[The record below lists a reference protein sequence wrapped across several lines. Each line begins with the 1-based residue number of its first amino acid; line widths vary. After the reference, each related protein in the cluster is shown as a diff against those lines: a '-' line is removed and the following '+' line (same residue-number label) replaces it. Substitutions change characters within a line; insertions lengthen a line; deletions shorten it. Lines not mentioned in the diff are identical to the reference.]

1 MSAPNTVEGY
11 STVAYL
17 PSANRFTFFPTLQDE
32 LQLAILS
39 FVTTAP
45 FEKDPTVA
53 SSPES
58 MLTHTLPLVSKKFHT
73 QYCNSNLLWRDAI
86 VRQLRYHEPQLWKDA
101 LRNLISQCCSEE
113 KPVARKENEESE
125 LPDHAAALGLVEQTF
140 QALSQDVGP
149 ISYKYLY
156 ERVLNEQ
163 LRFVGP
169 VFVMAGDVVLG
180 QSFGL
185 HMFENRYR
193 YMIRSIMSQQ
203 KLQRRGNKNGET
215 KNAPVYFIHA
225 NRGNVRR
232 SEMAVLVQ
240 VIHCEIYPD
249 GRADIVVVPVHHVWI
264 ERSWLFGDGN
274 QSGLPTMIQT
284 PPPNNL
290 FYAQCLKMGQEATSA
305 VNHLQRQETLAH
317 LMERLITS
325 GMILSPHAEIHQ
337 QQDEEEE
344 DYDDENATVTTT
356 QDSDED

>member
-1 MSAPNTVEGY
+1 MMEGLGNDAHAS
-11 STVAYL
+11 STRQFIYF
-17 PSANRFTFFPTLQDE
+17 SHLQDE

-39 FVTTAP
+39 FVATAP

-58 MLTHTLPLVSKKFHT
+58 TLTHTLPLVSKKFNT
-73 QYCNSNLLWRDAI
+73 QYSNTNLFWRDAI
-86 VRQLRYHEPQLWKDA
+86 VRQVKFHEPKLWTEA
-101 LRNLISQCCSEE
+101 LKNLISQCGSDG
-113 KPVARKENEESE
+113 KPVARKISFEGGGVDGEAPPS
-125 LPDHAAALGLVEQTF
+125 HAAALSLVEQTF
-140 QALSQDVGP
+140 LMLSHEPGP
-149 ISYKYLY
+149 ISYKHLY

-169 VFVMAGDVVLG
+169 VFIMAGDVVLG
-180 QSFGL
+180 QSYGL
-185 HMFENRYR
+185 HLFENRYR

-203 KLQRRGNKNGET
+203 KLQRSGSNAK

-240 VIHCEIYPD
+240 VLHCEIYPD

-264 ERSWLFGDGN
+264 ERSWLFGNGS
-274 QSGLPTMIQT
+274 QRSLPTMPT
-284 PPPNNL
+284 PPPSNL
-290 FYAQCLKMGQEATSA
+290 FYAQCLKMGHEATSA

-325 GMILSPHAEIHQ
+325 GMILSPYNVHPQELGDA
-337 QQDEEEE
+337 EE
-344 DYDDENATVTTT
+344 DHDDNTTVTAE
-356 QDSDED
+356 DSDEE